1 MTEHSASGRD
11 LPVQPYSLTARAF
24 HWVTVA
30 FVAVQVPIGLAM
42 TYRGNTLNIWD
53 ETTNSLYSTH
63 KLVGFVLLWVVLARI
78 GYRLWHG
85 APPPEP
91 SLELWQ
97 RLGSLVVHNALYVL
111 LVLMPILGWL
121 GISLF
126 PALELFGWFSLPAL
140 TAPDQEL
147 AKRVLWLHRTIAWV
161 LLALVIGHAS
171 MALYHYFV
179 RGDNVLWRMLTSVGR
194 R

>member
-1 MTEHSASGRD
+1 MTEHAPRPD
-11 LPVQPYSLTARAF
+11 RPVEPYSPVARAF
-24 HWVTVA
+24 HWVTA
-30 FVAVQVPIGLAM
+30 AIVAVQVSIGLAM
-42 TYRGNTLNIWD
+42 TYRGKTLNIWD
-53 ETTNSLYSTH
+53 EATNELYSTH
-63 KLVGFVLLWVVLARI
+63 KLVGFALLWLVLARI
-78 GYRLWHG
+78 GYRLVHG

-91 SLELWQ
+91 TLEPWQ
-97 RLGSLVVHNALYVL
+97 RLGSLVVHNSLYVL

-140 TAPDQEL
+140 TSPDNAL
-147 AKRVLWLHRTIAWV
+147 AEQVLWVHRTLAFV

-171 MALYHYFV
+171 MALFHYFV